1 MRRTRRPRRRGPA
14 AQAAAAGAG
23 AAARPDAGVGAGV
36 GAAPPLYREALV
48 VFSGNSDI
56 WWLGWLKEGFR
67 HCFIAFN
74 DGRHW
79 ITLDPLSH
87 RTEVAV
93 QDVPA
98 DFDLRAFYEARGLRC
113 VTAALAPTPLRCA
126 PPGPFTCVEAVKRAL
141 GLRAPLVWTP
151 RQLHRRLTRRPR
163 QARQAADG
171 RRTGGAGSGRCG
183 GNAGFSGIS

>member
-1 MRRTRRPRRRGPA
+1 MKSPRFRA
-14 AQAAAAGAG
+14 ASG
-23 AAARPDAGVGAGV
+23 AAN
-36 GAAPPLYREALV
+36 APPLYREALV

-56 WWLGWLKEGFR
+56 WWLGWLKAGFR

-87 RTEVAV
+87 RTEVMV

-98 DFDLRAFYEARGLRC
+98 DFDLRAFYEAQGMRC
-113 VTAALAPTPLRCA
+113 VTAALAPTPMRCA

-151 RQLHRRLTRRPR
+151 RQLYRRL
-163 QARQAADG
+163 
-171 RRTGGAGSGRCG
+171 SGRPG
-183 GNAGFSGIS
+183 KRSGRQPAEGRDISPTEQGPERRRGELLPDRQEGFVLRGLTHDTPSR

>member
-1 MRRTRRPRRRGPA
+1 MRRARRPRRRGPA
-14 AQAAAAGAG
+14 ARAARSGAG
-23 AAARPDAGVGAGV
+23 ASA

-56 WWLGWLKEGFR
+56 RWLRWLDKGFR

-151 RQLHRRLTRRPR
+151 RQLYRRLTRR
-163 QARQAADG
+163 AADEG
-171 RRTGGAGSGRCG
+171 RRTRRAGAGRCEG
-183 GNAGFSGIS
+183 SAGFPA

>member
-1 MRRTRRPRRRGPA
+1 MKPRRLQAPA
-14 AQAAAAGAG
+14 G
-23 AAARPDAGVGAGV
+23 GAGV
-36 GAAPPLYREALV
+36 PRADAPPLYREALV

-56 WWLGWLKEGFR
+56 WWLRWLGNGFR

-87 RTEVAV
+87 RTEVRV
-93 QDVPA
+93 QDVPG
-98 DFDLRAFYEARGLRC
+98 DFDLRAFYEAQGMRC

-151 RQLHRRLTRRPR
+151 RQLHRRLTGRP
-163 QARQAADG
+163 G
-171 RRTGGAGSGRCG
+171 RGAG
-183 GNAGFSGIS
+183 

>member
-1 MRRTRRPRRRGPA
+1 MN
-14 AQAAAAGAG
+14 
-23 AAARPDAGVGAGV
+23 ARPSPAVPRGGD
-36 GAAPPLYREALV
+36 APPLYREALV
-48 VFSGNSDI
+48 VFAGNSDI
-56 WWLGWLKEGFR
+56 RWLRWLDEGFR

-87 RTEVAV
+87 RTEVRV

-98 DFDLRAFYEARGLRC
+98 DFDLRAYYEAQGLRC
-113 VTAALAPTPLRCA
+113 VTAALAPTPLRCV

-151 RQLHRRLTRRPR
+151 RQLFRHLTGRSRKRAACPGTCAAGSSRRRLPPR
-163 QARQAADG
+163 L
-171 RRTGGAGSGRCG
+171 GGGE
-183 GNAGFSGIS
+183 

>member
-1 MRRTRRPRRRGPA
+1 MTPCRPRAPA
-14 AQAAAAGAG
+14 G
-23 AAARPDAGVGAGV
+23 GAGV
-36 GAAPPLYREALV
+36 PRGDAPPLYREALV
-48 VFSGNSDI
+48 VFAGNSDI
-56 WWLGWLKEGFR
+56 RWLRWLDKGFR

-87 RTEVAV
+87 RTEVMV

-98 DFDLRAFYEARGLRC
+98 DFDLRAYYEAQGMRC

-151 RQLHRRLTRRPR
+151 RQLYRRLTRR
-163 QARQAADG
+163 AADKG
-171 RRTGGAGSGRCG
+171 RRRRPMQGRR
-183 GNAGFSGIS
+183 GFSGAAHSRN